1 MKATAEAS
9 PRGGE
14 TDETTEDDDDGD
26 VLGDLRGAGAGAAA
40 EAADAAAIETAV
52 AHLNS
57 ALAAM
62 ASPRSPYAAPLSPE
76 EKRLQRTTRRVA
88 THVVSAMGAIAAR
101 SPPRRG
107 GGNKDRYL
115 PSVPALNALSLS
127 AGALAPRRKAPR
139 LKRGGG
145 GSPRRG
151 RAATPPQACTPVE
164 DDGSG
169 YEWLAGYDDDESPA
183 EELPETLAS
192 SAGAR

>member
-1 MKATAEAS
+1 
-9 PRGGE
+9 
-14 TDETTEDDDDGD
+14 
-26 VLGDLRGAGAGAAA
+26 
-40 EAADAAAIETAV
+40 
-52 AHLNS
+52 
-57 ALAAM
+57 M

-88 THVVSAMGAIAAR
+88 THVASAMGAIAAR

-127 AGALAPRRKAPR
+127 LSAGTLAPRRKAPR

-151 RAATPPQACTPVE
+151 RAATPPRKRAPPVE

-169 YEWLAGYDDDESPA
+169 YEWLAGYDDDESQA
-183 EELPETLAS
+183 EELPETPAS
-192 SAGAR
+192 LAGAR